1 MTKVAQ
7 DNSKLI
13 RDVAPRRVLCPAR
26 FLKTSLRGLE
36 NPAMNVPLTPI
47 RCLYRAVDLYGKKIG
62 VVSGPSSFTYAQFG
76 ERCERLAAGLLSEGI
91 RPGDRIAYL
100 SFNNHQLLEGYYG
113 PPLVRAI
120 AMLLNVRL
128 QPAELTTILNHADA
142 SMLVFESEFAP
153 LIQEL
158 REACPSIKRY
168 VAIDQCV
175 PQADLLLEDLLTR
188 DRISRP
194 DIFSF
199 DENEI
204 AELFYTSGSTGTPK
218 GVTLSH
224 RTLYAH
230 ALGILSTFS
239 CKDTDV
245 ELHTIPLFHAN
256 GWGRP
261 QSITMKGGKHV
272 MVRRFEP
279 ASVLRII
286 QEEKA
291 TAMTLVPTMANA
303 LLNCPELGKF
313 DTSSMRVITT
323 GGAASSPELIA
334 RLEQAFHCEVC
345 SGYGLTET
353 APVATTAQTKS
364 NVACA
369 DETERLSRLAAA
381 GWPLVGTEVHVADA
395 EMHDV
400 PRDMETVGE
409 VVVRGDNVMDGYYRE
424 ADASRA
430 AITNNWLRTGDMAV
444 WDEENYIYIVD
455 RKKDI
460 IISGGENISSI
471 EVEKAIFA
479 HPAVLECAV
488 VSAPDP
494 QWGEIPVAIVV
505 LKPGVLLSE
514 EQLLVSLMPRIA
526 KYKMPRLVKVVEG
539 PLPKTGT
546 GKMLKRELRE
556 AFWSGKATRVQ
567 G

>member
-1 MTKVAQ
+1 
-7 DNSKLI
+7 
-13 RDVAPRRVLCPAR
+13 
-26 FLKTSLRGLE
+26 
-36 NPAMNVPLTPI
+36 MNVPLTPI
-47 RCLYRAVDLYGKKIG
+47 RCLYRAVDLYGNKIG

-76 ERCERLAAGLLSEGI
+76 ERCERLAAGLLSEGV
-91 RPGDRIAYL
+91 RPGDRVAYL

-113 PPLVRAI
+113 PLLARAI
-120 AMLLNVRL
+120 SMPLNVRL
-128 QPAELTTILNHADA
+128 QPAELTAILNHASA
-142 SMLVFESEFAP
+142 GILVFESEFAP
-153 LIQEL
+153 LVKAL
-158 REACPSIKRY
+158 RTLCPGIRRFI
-168 VAIDQCV
+168 AIDQPV
-175 PQADLLLEDLLTR
+175 AEADIFIEDLLAR
-188 DRISRP
+188 DRLPTP
-194 DIFSF
+194 DIFEF

-204 AELFYTSGSTGTPK
+204 AEIFYTSGSTGTPK
-218 GVTLSH
+218 GVMLSH
-224 RTLYAH
+224 RTLYLH
-230 ALGILSTFS
+230 ALGILSSFPCRDS
-239 CKDTDV
+239 DV

-261 QSITMKGGKHV
+261 QSVTMKGSRHV

-279 ASVLRII
+279 ASVLRLI
-286 QEEKA
+286 QEQRA

-313 DTSSMRVITT
+313 DTSSMRMITT
-323 GGAASSPELIA
+323 GGAASSPELIS

-353 APVATTAQTKS
+353 TPVINTAQMKS
-364 NVACA
+364 TVVCA
-369 DETERLSRLAAA
+369 DETERLTRLASA
-381 GWPLVGTEVHVADA
+381 GWPLVGSEVHVVDA
-395 EMHDV
+395 EMRDV

-409 VVVRGDNVMDGYYRE
+409 VAVRGDNVMDGYHRDP
-424 ADASRA
+424 DATKA
-430 AITNNWLRTGDMAV
+430 AIVNGWLRSGDMAV
-444 WDEENYIYIVD
+444 WDDENYIHIVD

-479 HPAVLECAV
+479 HPSVLECAV

-505 LKPGVLLSE
+505 LKPGQQLNQEELLLS
-514 EQLLVSLMPRIA
+514 LHPRIA
-526 KYKMPRLVKVVEG
+526 KFKMPRMVRFVDG

-556 AFWSGKATRVQ
+556 TFWRGKTTRVQ

>member
-1 MTKVAQ
+1 
-7 DNSKLI
+7 
-13 RDVAPRRVLCPAR
+13 
-26 FLKTSLRGLE
+26 
-36 NPAMNVPLTPI
+36 MNVPLTPI
-47 RCLYRAVDLYGKKIG
+47 RCLYRAIDLYGRKTG
-62 VVSGPSSFTYAQFG
+62 VVSGSSSFTYAQFG
-76 ERCERLAAGLLSEGI
+76 ERCERLAAGLLAEGI
-91 RPGDRIAYL
+91 RPGDRVAYL

-113 PPLVRAI
+113 PLLVRAI
-120 AMLLNVRL
+120 SMPLNVRL
-128 QPAELTTILNHADA
+128 QPAELIAILCHAGA

-153 LIQEL
+153 LVQEL
-158 REACPSIKRY
+158 RKQCPIKRY
-168 VAIDQCV
+168 VAIDRPV
-175 PQADLLLEDLLTR
+175 PQADLFLEDLLAR
-188 DRISRP
+188 DRIARP

-204 AELFYTSGSTGTPK
+204 AEIFYTSGSTGTPK

-224 RTLYAH
+224 RTLYLH
-230 ALGILSTFS
+230 ALGILASFP

-261 QSITMKGGKHV
+261 QSVTMKGAKHV

-286 QEEKA
+286 QQEKA
-291 TAMTLVPTMANA
+291 TSMTLVPTMANA
-303 LLNCPELGKF
+303 LLNCPDLGKV
-313 DTSSMRVITT
+313 DTSSMKLITT

-334 RLEQAFHCEVC
+334 RLEQAFHCEVS
-345 SGYGLTET
+345 SGYGLTES
-353 APVATTAQTKS
+353 APVITTAQPKGT
-364 NVACA
+364 VTCA
-369 DETERLSRLAAA
+369 DEAERLTRLAAA

-395 EMHDV
+395 QMQDV
-400 PRDMETVGE
+400 PRDMQTVGE
-409 VVVRGDNVMDGYYRE
+409 VVVRSDNVMDGYYRE
-424 ADASRA
+424 PEATQA
-430 AITNNWLRTGDMAV
+430 AITNHWLRTGDMAV
-444 WDEENYIYIVD
+444 WDEENYIHIVD

-488 VSAPDP
+488 VSAPDD

-505 LKPGVLLSE
+505 LKPGQQLSE
-514 EQLLVSLMPRIA
+514 EQLLISLKPRIA
-526 KYKMPRLVKVVEG
+526 KYKMPRVVKFVEG

-546 GKMLKRELRE
+546 GKMLKRQLRE

>member
-1 MTKVAQ
+1 
-7 DNSKLI
+7 
-13 RDVAPRRVLCPAR
+13 
-26 FLKTSLRGLE
+26 
-36 NPAMNVPLTPI
+36 MNVPLTPI
-47 RCLYRAVDLYGKKIG
+47 RCLYRAVELYGKKTG
-62 VVSGPSSFTYAQFG
+62 VVSGSSSFTYAQFG
-76 ERCERLAAGLLSEGI
+76 ERCERLAAGLLSEGV
-91 RPGDRIAYL
+91 RPGDRVAYL

-113 PPLVRAI
+113 PLLARAI
-120 AMLLNVRL
+120 SMPLNVRL
-128 QPAELTTILNHADA
+128 QPHELTTILCHAGA

-153 LIQEL
+153 LVQEL
-158 REACPSIKRY
+158 RKTCPGIRRY
-168 VAIDQCV
+168 IVIDQPV
-175 PQADLLLEDLLTR
+175 PQADVFLEDLLSR
-188 DRISRP
+188 DRIERP
-194 DIFSF
+194 GMFSF

-204 AELFYTSGSTGTPK
+204 AEIFYTSGSTGTPK
-218 GVTLSH
+218 GVMLSH
-224 RTLYAH
+224 RTLYVH
-230 ALGILSTFS
+230 ALGILSTFT

-261 QSITMKGGKHV
+261 QSVTMKGGRHV

-279 ASVLRII
+279 VHVLRLI

-291 TAMTLVPTMANA
+291 TGMTLVPTMANA

-334 RLEQAFHCEVC
+334 RLENAFHCEVC

-353 APVATTAQTKS
+353 TPVITTAQTKS
-364 NVACA
+364 NVTCTG
-369 DETERLSRLAAA
+369 ETERLTRLAAA
-381 GWPLVGTEVHVADA
+381 GWPLVGTEVHVVDS

-400 PRDMETVGE
+400 PRDMQSVGE

-424 ADASRA
+424 ADATKA
-430 AITNNWLRTGDMAV
+430 AITNGWLHTGDMAV
-444 WDEENYIYIVD
+444 WDEENYIHIVD

-505 LKPGVLLSE
+505 LKPGQQLNEGELLLS
-514 EQLLVSLMPRIA
+514 LKPRIA
-526 KYKMPRLVKVVEG
+526 KFKMPRLVKFVEG

-546 GKMLKRELRE
+546 GKMLKRQLRE
-556 AFWSGKATRVQ
+556 AFWAGKSTRVQ